1 MNTQFEYISTVN
13 RQCCFILPHVT
24 MLFSHKSNLILSRFS
39 MKNEKLSAMK
49 NPMHMSLIEM
59 DLLANEHTARLT
71 FSLNAQKIKPFNS
84 FSVTNKVFL
93 TSKSFL
99 A

>member
-1 MNTQFEYISTVN
+1 
-13 RQCCFILPHVT
+13 
-24 MLFSHKSNLILSRFS
+24 

-49 NPMHMSLIEM
+49 NPMYMSLIEM

-71 FSLNAQKIKPFNS
+71 FCLHAQKIKPFNS
-84 FSVTNKVFL
+84 FSVINKGFL
-93 TSKSFL
+93 TLKSFL

>member
-1 MNTQFEYISTVN
+1 
-13 RQCCFILPHVT
+13 
-24 MLFSHKSNLILSRFS
+24 

-49 NPMHMSLIEM
+49 NPMCMSLIEM

-71 FSLNAQKIKPFNS
+71 FCLNAHKIKPFTL
-84 FSVTNKVFL
+84 FSVTNKGFL

>member
-1 MNTQFEYISTVN
+1 
-13 RQCCFILPHVT
+13 
-24 MLFSHKSNLILSRFS
+24 
-39 MKNEKLSAMK
+39 MKNDKLSAMK
-49 NPMHMSLIEM
+49 NPMYMSLIEM

-71 FSLNAQKIKPFNS
+71 FCLNAQKIKPLNS
-84 FSVTNKVFL
+84 FSVTNKRFL